1 MEDPD
6 SPPTPPAVIPPAPVP
21 AYLGLHSTSN
31 ERIGALAERRLG
43 IQRDI
48 ERISR
53 HALIEPNKNQ
63 VADDPD
69 GKIIRHPVM
78 WMATIDRK
86 MRLMDLDLKV
96 HQEVYDVDRVRE
108 YLHRMS
114 ETIIVRLNETA
125 PEVCAMLL
133 ADLEALNAEFN
144 IGGDPG
150 LT

>member
-6 SPPTPPAVIPPAPVP
+6 SPPTPPAVIPSPVP
-21 AYLGLHSTSN
+21 AYLGLHSTKN
-31 ERIGALAERRLG
+31 ERLGALAARRLEL
-43 IQRDI
+43 QRDI
-48 ERISR
+48 ERIGR
-53 HALIEPNKNQ
+53 HSLAEPNKNQ

-114 ETIIVRLNETA
+114 ETIIVRLNEA
-125 PEVCAMLL
+125 DPALCKMLL
-133 ADLEALNAEFN
+133 EDLEALNHEFN